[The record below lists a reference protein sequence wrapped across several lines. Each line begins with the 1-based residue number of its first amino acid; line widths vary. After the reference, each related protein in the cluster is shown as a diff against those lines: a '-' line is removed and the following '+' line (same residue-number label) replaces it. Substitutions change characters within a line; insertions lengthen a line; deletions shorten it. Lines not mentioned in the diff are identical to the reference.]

1 MLSLVGLCNFAESP
15 HNTPHGSR
23 TARSC
28 GCTDESCPAMAMKKV
43 PSKQENEKNQESH
56 DSDFHA
62 KNDKNGKKVD
72 RQDSGDSS
80 DSITTE
86 WVRKINASIREEI
99 ENSSNSSMESMETV
113 TMHWLYWPRCAGDRV
128 YRGDRVNMVDVET
141 MGQPVGLEAV
151 DLVPD
156 VGLEVA
162 LEALEDDGDRND
174 AAGPTVGLT
183 AAPPHLPGDRMCEP
197 CVFFFSCGC
206 ARERTC
212 PYCHLHYPE
221 RLHRPCKAKRGR
233 IKKKVAESLVQLGL
247 LQPDTPL

>member
-1 MLSLVGLCNFAESP
+1 
-15 HNTPHGSR
+15 
-23 TARSC
+23 
-28 GCTDESCPAMAMKKV
+28 MAMEKV
-43 PSKQENEKNQESH
+43 PLKQENEKNQE
-56 DSDFHA
+56 DEESDL
-62 KNDKNGKKVD
+62 NDENEKNGKKVD

-80 DSITTE
+80 SDSIATA

-99 ENSSNSSMESMETV
+99 ENSSMETME
-113 TMHWLYWPRCAGDRV
+113 TMTMYWLYEPMPARDRG
-128 YRGDRVNMVDVET
+128 YRVEGVNMVDVET

-151 DLVPD
+151 ELVPN

-162 LEALEDDGDRND
+162 LEVGGDIGND

-197 CVFFFSCGC
+197 CIFFFSCGC
-206 ARERTC
+206 SREETC

-233 IKKKVAESLVQLGL
+233 IKKRVAESLVQLGL